1 MDNLKNIQDI
11 TGLTSEAIFNIRKP
25 VDYMCSDI
33 DSHIKDIETQCDY
46 IMDGDEEDVKYYST
60 TGVKFWRNGI
70 HQIGGIVDIDGQE
83 AERFDI
89 RLAPNPAATIEQEA
103 LDVAG
108 VTLEQ
113 IQSYQPME
121 EGYRQLV
128 SILSKY
134 VNKFDKRDK
143 MYLVGYNNA
152 GFDNNF
158 LRALF
163 QQCGDK
169 YFGSWF
175 YPNCMDVYVMVT
187 PFLMGVRND
196 MENFKLMTV
205 ARTMGIEIDENKLH
219 DATYDIELTRDI
231 FYRIIGKMDIKL

>member
-1 MDNLKNIQDI
+1 M
-11 TGLTSEAIFNIRKP
+11 
-25 VDYMCSDI
+25 
-33 DSHIKDIETQCDY
+33 
-46 IMDGDEEDVKYYST
+46 
-60 TGVKFWRNGI
+60 
-70 HQIGGIVDIDGQE
+70 DIDGQE
-83 AERFDI
+83 TERFDI

-113 IQSYQPME
+113 VQSYQPME

-128 SILSKY
+128 GILSKY

-163 QQCGDK
+163 TQCGDK

-205 ARTMGIEIDENKLH
+205 ARTMGIEIDEDKLKNPTCSTCVHLH
-219 DATYDIELTRDI
+219 DNDWAKRYGKVCCSIWQVCDHYINPNRKYNREQKTYARRPSNKACPNYEYGDDNFENR
-231 FYRIIGKMDIKL
+231 RRCIKEKNTQ

>member
-1 MDNLKNIQDI
+1 MSKLLFFDL
-11 TGLTSEAIFNIRKP
+11 E
-25 VDYMCSDI
+25 
-33 DSHIKDIETQCDY
+33 
-46 IMDGDEEDVKYYST
+46 T

-83 AERFDI
+83 TERFDI

-113 IQSYQPME
+113 VQSYQPME
-121 EGYRQLV
+121 EGYRQLIG
-128 SILSKY
+128 ILSKY

-143 MYLVGYNNA
+143 MYLVGITTLDSITTSYGLYSSNV
-152 GFDNNF
+152 
-158 LRALF
+158 
-163 QQCGDK
+163 GDK